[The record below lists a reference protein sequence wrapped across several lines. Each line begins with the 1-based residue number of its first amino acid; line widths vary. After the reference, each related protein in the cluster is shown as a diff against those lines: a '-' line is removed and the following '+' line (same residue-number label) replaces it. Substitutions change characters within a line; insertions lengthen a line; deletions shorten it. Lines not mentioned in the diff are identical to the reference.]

1 MSNHS
6 AVLLIRKPSGVTSF
20 SSLKP
25 IKREI
30 DRKVGHA
37 GTLDRFAE
45 GLMIVLTG
53 SFTKLNPL
61 FSNLDKQYRA
71 VLSFG
76 TETSTLDP
84 EGPVIAEAPVPTF
97 AMIESVLATQFMG
110 IIAQTP
116 PIYSAVHVDGKRAY
130 KLARSGKDVDIP
142 SRKVTIYDLKIIK
155 WENPLLTIDVHC
167 SKGTYIRSLARDIGK
182 ACGSRAHVVS
192 LERTAIGPFSLTEA
206 SDTQDIPALYEQIT
220 SSAERINRLP
230 GIGSLTLSETAAQK
244 IRYGNLPSEHDIIE
258 KTLHQKDVAAMLF
271 DQQQHL
277 LAVVHLDEN
286 LLPNKM
292 YALVASECFAHD

>member
-84 EGPVIAEAPVPTF
+84 EGPIIAEAPVPTF
-97 AMIESVLATQFMG
+97 EMIESVLATQFMG
-110 IIAQTP
+110 TIAQRP
-116 PIYSAVHVDGKRAY
+116 PVYSAVHVDGKRAY

-142 SRKVTIYDLKIIK
+142 SRMVTIYDLKIIK
-155 WENPLLTIDVHC
+155 WDDPFLTIDVHC

-182 ACGSRAHVVS
+182 ACGSRAHVVA
-192 LERTAIGPFSLTEA
+192 LERTAIGPFSLAEA
-206 SDTQDIPALYEQIT
+206 SDAQDLPALYEQIT

-244 IRYGNLPSEHDIIE
+244 IRYGNLPSEHDIIG
-258 KTLHQKDVAAMLF
+258 KAVHQKDVAAMLF

-277 LAVVHLDEN
+277 LAVVHLDEHRM
-286 LLPNKM
+286 PNKM